1 MPESKYHLRVN
12 VGFRIDAA
20 LDRLLAWRR
29 RPGDPGI
36 GQRRAGCP
44 SLAVSWGIQ
53 DPEKPTTDHISARVP
68 RPLHEAHPCAISRLS
83 KRRSLPSKL
92 RIAMLEPIP
101 SDKSAKSQTA

>member
-36 GQRRAGCP
+36 AQRRAGCP

-68 RPLHEAHPCAISRLS
+68 LSDMSEAERKAYVIADNAIALKAGWDEKFWRSRC
-83 KRRSLPSKL
+83 
-92 RIAMLEPIP
+92 
-101 SDKSAKSQTA
+101 KS